1 MRFRANRVHLSYHTR
16 AQCFVDTF
24 FRGCQHRI
32 PESCKVFR
40 IFSSV
45 IIQVHVT
52 PTVANTRRRCVLSP
66 FRVPC
71 FLFALRIASVSL
83 QELRLLRV
91 GFLDRLI
98 IRKFLGAESLHLV
111 LV

>member
-1 MRFRANRVHLSYHTR
+1 
-16 AQCFVDTF
+16 
-24 FRGCQHRI
+24 
-32 PESCKVFR
+32 
-40 IFSSV
+40 
-45 IIQVHVT
+45 
-52 PTVANTRRRCVLSP
+52 
-66 FRVPC
+66 
-71 FLFALRIASVSL
+71 VSL